1 MPTKLSRRDFM
12 RACAGSAAAVSLAGY
27 LSPFLAEAAAA
38 GELPPVIWLA
48 GGACTGC
55 SISLLNCQN
64 PDIQDVLLKVISLR
78 FHENVIGGSGRT
90 SHEGHLRCC

>member
-12 RACAGSAAAVSLAGY
+12 RALRRFGSSAYPWQDICL
-27 LSPFLAEAAAA
+27 PFLAEAAAA

-64 PDIQDVLLKVISLR
+64 PDIQDVLLKVISLQYP
-78 FHENVIGGSGRT
+78 
-90 SHEGHLRCC
+90 